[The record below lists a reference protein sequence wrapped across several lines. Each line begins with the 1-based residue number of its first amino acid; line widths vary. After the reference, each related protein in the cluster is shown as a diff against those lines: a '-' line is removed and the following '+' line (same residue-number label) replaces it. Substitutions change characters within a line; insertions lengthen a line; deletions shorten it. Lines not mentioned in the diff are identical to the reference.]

1 MFQIEWKNKEEETE
15 NGDTN
20 GTEAITN
27 GMKVLDMDE
36 NTKGIPKVRLLDKLM
51 DRQANS
57 QTDIQIERLTV
68 AGQKVRSNLEIAK
81 QVDRF

>member
-51 DRQANS
+51 DRQADSIDRKIGCWTDS
-57 QTDIQIERLTV
+57 QIDYQIWKILR
-68 AGQKVRSNLEIAK
+68 
-81 QVDRF
+81 

>member
-36 NTKGIPKVRLLDKLM
+36 NTKGIPKVRLLDNLM
-51 DRQANS
+51 DRQAY
-57 QTDIQIERLTV
+57 
-68 AGQKVRSNLEIAK
+68 
-81 QVDRF
+81 

>member
-51 DRQANS
+51 DRQA
-57 QTDIQIERLTV
+57 DIQIERLTF
-68 AGQKVRSNLEIAK
+68 GQIVRLSNVEKARQL
-81 QVDRF
+81 DRF

>member
-36 NTKGIPKVRLLDKLM
+36 NTKGIPKVRLLYKMM
-51 DRQANS
+51 DRQA
-57 QTDIQIERLTV
+57 D
-68 AGQKVRSNLEIAK
+68 
-81 QVDRF
+81 